1 MGRYEELND
10 ALTSAKNEHDIGE
23 YLKQNLDLIKVLNE
37 HSWNCVVPKA
47 EFQIGTDYRADF
59 IILSAC
65 SGYWNCVLIEMQ
77 GPHDK
82 IYNKRNEQSRGLREA
97 QRQVEDWKRY
107 IGTNGP
113 AFRNQLAKLAADMPA
128 FCSRVD
134 IHTLAST
141 ELRDPNTVVEYT
153 YKILIG
159 RRAYLDEANN
169 GRRATHSDY
178 EIVTFDRLL
187 DYAKRLDEAD
197 LQRENDAKANAP
209 RS

>member
-10 ALTSAKNEHDIGE
+10 ALTSAKNEHDIDE

-37 HSWNCVVPKA
+37 HSWNCVIPKA

-77 GPHDK
+77 SPHDK

-97 QRQVEDWKRY
+97 QRQVEGWQMY
-107 IGTNGP
+107 IDTNGP

-128 FCSRVD
+128 FCSNAG
-134 IHTLAST
+134 IHTFATT
-141 ELRDPNTVVEYT
+141 ELRDPKTVVR
-153 YKILIG
+153 YKYKVLIG

-197 LQRENDAKANAP
+197 QQRKNDEKANAL